1 MSRFFPQY
9 DRYFA
14 PAKRPDIAVTRH
26 IVRGAPKWMR
36 GLSVL
41 FASDFHMR
49 PEMDVDSILK
59 AMTDERYDLI
69 LLGGDFADRKADA
82 LQLFDAFSGLH
93 APLGIFA
100 VRGNNDTEA
109 FGDVDALREAV
120 RAFGGRLLVN
130 ESVCVD
136 CGGGRLWIGGVDEP
150 RHGTPEYSKVFGQ
163 EAGYRI
169 LLSHYPTLPPARDI
183 QPDLMLSGHTHGG
196 QFNAFGLTPYAIGFE
211 QIGGKKHL
219 APAMVCGQER
229 FGSMELI
236 VSKGI
241 GASRIQLRVGV
252 RPEVH
257 SIRLEC

>member
-1 MSRFFPQY
+1 MSRFFPKC

-14 PAKRPDIAVTRH
+14 TAKRPDIAVTRH
-26 IVRGAPKWMR
+26 VVRRAPKWMR
-36 GLSVL
+36 GLRVL

-49 PEMDVDSILK
+49 PEMDVNRILE
-59 AMTDERYDLI
+59 AMTGERYDLI
-69 LLGGDFADRKADA
+69 LLGGDFADRKADS
-82 LQLFDAFSGLH
+82 LRLFGAFSGLR

-100 VRGNNDTEA
+100 AKGNNDAEA
-109 FGDVDALREAV
+109 FGDVESLGAAV
-120 RAFGGRLLVN
+120 RSFGGRLLVN

-136 CGGGRLWIGGVDEP
+136 CGGRLWIGGVDEP
-150 RHGTPEYSKVFGQ
+150 RHGAPEHSKVFGR
-163 EAGYRI
+163 EEGYRI
-169 LLSHYPTLPPARDI
+169 LLSHYPTLPPARNV
-183 QPDLMLSGHTHGG
+183 QPDLMLGGHTHGG

-211 QIGGKKHL
+211 RLGGKRHL

-229 FGSMELI
+229 FGDTELI

-257 SIRLEC
+257 SITFEC